1 MDLRKMATIAA
12 IADLGSFSRAALAVN
27 LTQSAVSQQMR
38 ELEAGLGVVL
48 FDRESRPPK
57 LTADGRAYVAIARAV
72 ISEHRSFV
80 AARSRSQLSGTL
92 TVGAVRSAL
101 NLTLPKA
108 IRSLERNYPLLHL
121 RLINSGKLSV
131 DLTQHVRG
139 RQIDVALIVGPPV
152 DGSDVV
158 WRPYAMERF
167 FVVAPADTKGS
178 TAEELLLAGPY
189 LRFVP
194 NLPIEQRIEKEM
206 ERRNLRLESHME
218 LDTFESIL
226 LMASEGLGV
235 GIVPERYVG
244 GADRRKVRFAPFGG
258 PSFFR
263 ELGIVYHVACEKVP
277 LVDLLFSELVESEF
291 TDGT

>member
-72 ISEHRSFV
+72 ISEHRNFI

-108 IRSLERNYPLLHL
+108 IRSLEKNYPLLHL
-121 RLINSGKLSV
+121 RLLNSGKLSV
-131 DLTQHVRG
+131 DLTTDIRK

-152 DGSDVV
+152 DDSDVV

-167 FVVAPADTKGS
+167 FVVAPTGTKGS

-194 NLPIEQRIEKEM
+194 NLPIEQRIEKEL

-244 GADRRKVRFAPFGG
+244 GADGRKVRFASFGG
-258 PSFFR
+258 PGFFR
-263 ELGIVYHVACEKVP
+263 ELGIVYKIECEKVS
-277 LVDLLFSELVESEF
+277 LIDLLFSELVKSDF
-291 TDGT
+291 ADV